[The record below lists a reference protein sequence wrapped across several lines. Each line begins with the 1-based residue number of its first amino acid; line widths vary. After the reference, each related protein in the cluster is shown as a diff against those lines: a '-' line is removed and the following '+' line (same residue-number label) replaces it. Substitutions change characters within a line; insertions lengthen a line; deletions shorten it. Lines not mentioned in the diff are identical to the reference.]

1 MKLSI
6 AAKFNL
12 VFVSIFA
19 VGFLAAGVV
28 ADRLL
33 KQSAREET
41 LQNAR
46 LLLEAAKS
54 VRGYTAA
61 QIAPLLTNQMKFE
74 FHPQS
79 VPSYS
84 AVESLN
90 AVLKSYP
97 DFSYKEATLNPT
109 NLRDKASDWEVDV
122 VQKLRGTADMKE
134 FVGERDTAIGRS
146 LYIAR
151 PLQIKDP
158 VCLGCHTTAAE
169 APKTM
174 VDIYGP
180 NNGFGWKLNEI
191 VGAQVISVPM
201 TVPLARANQIFKTFM
216 LSLLGV
222 FWWCSWPERD
232 GPPVRHAPHQAP
244 GRRGRRGQHGQVR
257 RPGIRGQW
265 QGRDQRPG
273 PLLQPHAHQPG
284 QRPEDARR
292 VGMK

>member
-1 MKLSI
+1 MKFSI

-19 VGFLAAGVV
+19 IGFIAAGLV
-28 ADRLL
+28 ANRLL
-33 KQSAREET
+33 EQSAREET

-46 LLLEAAKS
+46 LLLESAKS
-54 VRGYTAA
+54 VRGYTAT
-61 QIAPLLTNQMKFE
+61 QIAPLLVNQMKFE

-84 AVESLN
+84 AVESMN
-90 AVLKSYP
+90 AILKSHP

-109 NLRDKASDWEVDV
+109 NLRDKAADWEVDV
-122 VQKLRGTADMKE
+122 VQKMRRSADVNE
-134 FVGERDTAIGRS
+134 FVGERDTPIGRS

-158 VCLGCHTTAAE
+158 ACLACHTTAAE

-191 VGAQVISVPM
+191 VGAQMISVPM
-201 TVPLARANQIFKTFM
+201 AVPLARAHGIFKTFM
-216 LSLLGV
+216 FSLAGV
-222 FWWCSWPERD
+222 FVVVFIALNVMVHWFVTRRITRLAHIADDVSMGKFEVDEFDPKGNDEIS
-232 GPPVRHAPHQAP
+232 GL
-244 GRRGRRGQHGQVR
+244 GRSFNRMRTS
-257 RPGIRGQW
+257 
-265 QGRDQRPG
+265 
-273 PLLQPHAHQPG
+273 LASALKML
-284 QRPEDARR
+284 EE
-292 VGMK
+292 